1 VAQNKA
7 KVVNFNA
14 DARAEERGKGNVFI
28 GGKTFHPRKRTTRL
42 MSEWADV
49 LPNAEEIEL
58 ARKAQDDDDPKGA
71 NEAAKRSMR
80 ENPVIAARPA
90 ESAGGVGGGGGWRW
104 SGKRLK
110 RPPWNSYFEQMAI
123 LARYGN
129 VQPNV
134 YDEMDP
140 DEAFELAERVA
151 KMWRDDVEELMK
163 AQIENTKAILKQ
175 IASRPSL

>member
-80 ENPVIAARPA
+80 ENPVIANRQLSVLLQDDQGVQPDVDFLCEHLDIEDTGELLDLLSPQEEPA
-90 ESAGGVGGGGGWRW
+90 AVAGGG
-104 SGKRLK
+104 
-110 RPPWNSYFEQMAI
+110 P
-123 LARYGN
+123 GN
-129 VQPNV
+129 
-134 YDEMDP
+134 
-140 DEAFELAERVA
+140 A
-151 KMWRDDVEELMK
+151 
-163 AQIENTKAILKQ
+163 
-175 IASRPSL
+175 

>member
-1 VAQNKA
+1 
-7 KVVNFNA
+7 
-14 DARAEERGKGNVFI
+14 
-28 GGKTFHPRKRTTRL
+28 
-42 MSEWADV
+42 
-49 LPNAEEIEL
+49 
-58 ARKAQDDDDPKGA
+58 
-71 NEAAKRSMR
+71 
-80 ENPVIAARPA
+80 
-90 ESAGGVGGGGGWRW
+90 
-104 SGKRLK
+104 
-110 RPPWNSYFEQMAI
+110 MAI